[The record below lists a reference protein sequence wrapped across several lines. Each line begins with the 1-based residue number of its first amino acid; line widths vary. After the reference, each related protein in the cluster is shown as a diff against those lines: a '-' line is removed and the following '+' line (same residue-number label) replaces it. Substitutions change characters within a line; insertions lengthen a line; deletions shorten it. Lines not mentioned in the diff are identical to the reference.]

1 MKWNFREIGRT
12 KIARSTLN
20 PRYNASFLVLT
31 PKNQSLNECSLDLE
45 LFDTSADGKN
55 KLTDFL
61 GCIQIKGDNLV
72 QFLDS
77 EQAVWMVCE
86 KAKRFHGEE
95 NKHAKGNVFGEYV
108 CKLCCCMSPTLDSV
122 TYSLQF
128 SISYRLGVRVWRRNV
143 CVIL

>member
-1 MKWNFREIGRT
+1 MCIVKWNFREIGRT

-31 PKNQSLNECSLDLE
+31 PKNQTLNECSLDLE

-95 NKHAKGNVFGEYV
+95 NKHAKGKILWLCACV
-108 CKLCCCMSPTLDSV
+108 KLL
-122 TYSLQF
+122 YA
-128 SISYRLGVRVWRRNV
+128 
-143 CVIL
+143 

>member
-1 MKWNFREIGRT
+1 MCIVKWNFREIGRT

-31 PKNQSLNECSLDLE
+31 PKNQTLNECSLDLE

-95 NKHAKGNVFGEYV
+95 NKHAKGMF
-108 CKLCCCMSPTLDSV
+108 
-122 TYSLQF
+122 
-128 SISYRLGVRVWRRNV
+128 
-143 CVIL
+143 